1 MKRKLVYNFVF
12 IISLISLLSLS
23 LEQVRIPTTC
33 SSSCRAKPFYYENPD
48 SDETKKVTISI
59 TSSDTSFICNQIG
72 YDFLTYLTQYTY
84 YSQTAYPEKTVGTS
98 YVKYTFTLSVNKK
111 FLIFKVFGN
120 HDAGFN
126 LSVDKVES
134 SSSDTTIWIIVIIIV
149 CICCGALG
157 GGGTYYR
164 RRRNATIIIYD

>member
-1 MKRKLVYNFVF
+1 MKRKLVYNFFF

-33 SSSCRAKPFYYENPD
+33 SYACRGQPYYYEKTD
-48 SDETKKVTISI
+48 SETKKVTISI
-59 TSSDTSFICNQIG
+59 TSSDTTFICTKIS
-72 YDFLTYLTQYTY
+72 YDFLTYKSQYTTL
-84 YSQTAYPEKTVGTS
+84 SKTTYPPKTEGST
-98 YVKYTFTLSVNKK
+98 YVKYTFTLTLDKT
-111 FLIFKVFGN
+111 FLMFEFYGN
-120 HDAGFN
+120 HEAVFQ

-134 SSSDTTIWIIVIIIV
+134 SSSDTTTWIIGIIIV

-164 RRRNATIIIYD
+164 RRRNAAIIIYD